1 MSVPIKI
8 FERLIYTRAKPII
21 DPLFPQERAGFLH
34 GRSAVAQVTL
44 LTHDIKDSLSAKKKA
59 VAVFVDLTAA
69 YDTVWHRG
77 LICKLLRFLPDRHM
91 IHMVMEVVG
100 NRIFTLTTGNDKRS
114 MSRRLKNGVPQGSV
128 LPPLLFNIYIY
139 DLPITV
145 SRKYAYADDMA
156 IRHADE
162 D

>member
-1 MSVPIKI
+1 
-8 FERLIYTRAKPII
+8 
-21 DPLFPQERAGFLH
+21 
-34 GRSAVAQVTL
+34 
-44 LTHDIKDSLSAKKKA
+44 
-59 VAVFVDLTAA
+59 VFVDLTAA